1 MEEAEGC
8 LERLREEIRRVSAEG
23 ASSSSLLDNGR
34 ISDRKNKK
42 IGTAAQSRWG

>member
-34 ISDRKNKK
+34 ISDRKNRH
-42 IGTAAQSRWG
+42 SRSIAPGMKG